1 MEQGNS
7 ELKIEFRTTTRWIL
21 NPRLSLGNM
30 SRKVTTVTLIKVK
43 NEIWKK
49 KNLLREAEVQEHI
62 VHVKR
67 L

>member
-1 MEQGNS
+1 MDFKSQTESWEYVQKSHNSYINQSQKWDME
-7 ELKIEFRTTTRWIL
+7 
-21 NPRLSLGNM
+21 
-30 SRKVTTVTLIKVK
+30 
-43 NEIWKK
+43 K